1 MNIWIFFNLEPSDL
15 FFSYIFLVIWNDKCV
30 CRCSQS
36 SRRTIYNTFNQSDVI
51 IKFKTKE
58 INTWTI
64 WMIEMNMKL
73 NGGIS
78 WIIRYVEFKILYL
91 IFTGKYI

>member
-1 MNIWIFFNLEPSDL
+1 MTNAFVDVHKVPAAS
-15 FFSYIFLVIWNDKCV
+15 
-30 CRCSQS
+30 
-36 SRRTIYNTFNQSDVI
+36 IYNTFNQSDVT

-58 INTWTI
+58 ISAWTI